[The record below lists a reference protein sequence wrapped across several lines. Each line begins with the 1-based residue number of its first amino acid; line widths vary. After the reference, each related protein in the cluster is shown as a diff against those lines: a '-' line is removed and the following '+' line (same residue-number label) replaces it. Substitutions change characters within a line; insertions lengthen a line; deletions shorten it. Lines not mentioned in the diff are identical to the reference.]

1 MGTTFINVSDVIE
14 YLFCPR
20 FIYFIYCLGIPQH
33 EEKRYKVIKGRELHE
48 LKKKFNK
55 NYLRKKLNCIRKE
68 DAVYL
73 SSEKYHIKGEVD
85 QVLIL
90 EDGTAAPLDF
100 KFAEFKKTT
109 YKTHKF
115 QSVLYGLMIREVYNV
130 EVNKGFVC
138 YIRSNN
144 KVEEIKFKEKD
155 FEKATEIIN
164 EILNIVQKGLYPKKT
179 SYKMRCVDCCYRRIC
194 V

>member
-73 SSEKYHIKGEVD
+73 SSEKYHIKGE
-85 QVLIL
+85 
-90 EDGTAAPLDF
+90 
-100 KFAEFKKTT
+100 
-109 YKTHKF
+109 
-115 QSVLYGLMIREVYNV
+115 
-130 EVNKGFVC
+130 
-138 YIRSNN
+138 
-144 KVEEIKFKEKD
+144 KFKEKD